1 MEQIGAS
8 MIAADSPDEVRVRVR
23 VRVQLIA
30 DLTY

>member
-23 VRVQLIA
+23 VQLIA